1 MEPTKEHLL
10 WMYEEQTVYLNER
23 FQVAQKMRKKK
34 EPNSLLELG
43 NINDSSM
50 NFCGLPS

>member
-10 WMYEEQTVYLNER
+10 WMYEEQTVYLNEQ

-34 EPNSLLELG
+34 RAK
-43 NINDSSM
+43 
-50 NFCGLPS
+50 

>member
-23 FQVAQKMRKKK
+23 FQVALKKNEK
-34 EPNSLLELG
+34 EKKSQ
-43 NINDSSM
+43 IACWS
-50 NFCGLPS
+50 

>member
-23 FQVAQKMRKKK
+23 FQVALKKMRKKK
-34 EPNSLLELG
+34 R
-43 NINDSSM
+43 
-50 NFCGLPS
+50 

>member
-23 FQVAQKMRKKK
+23 FQVAQKMRFW
-34 EPNSLLELG
+34 S
-43 NINDSSM
+43 
-50 NFCGLPS
+50 GLATL